1 MNFNPRSR
9 EGSDKG
15 KKSLRSRYCIS
26 IHAPARGATRL
37 RFVFLAFRKIS
48 IHAPAR
54 GATSKLLIKSIPFSI
69 SIHAPAR
76 GATSD
81 TIKVPVLFMD
91 FNPRSREGS
100 DAVLRPLLECVILIS
115 IHAPARGATP
125 LYDCFPLL
133 HTISIHAPA
142 RGATRTMTMPS
153 GFVKYFNPRSREGS
167 DGILRTVRTK
177 IIMIS
182 IHAPARGAT
191 CRTIHFYNSNNISI
205 HAPAR
210 GATWSP

>member
-1 MNFNPRSR
+1 M
-9 EGSDKG
+9 
-15 KKSLRSRYCIS
+15 I
-26 IHAPARGATRL
+26 
-37 RFVFLAFRKIS
+37 AFRITNS
-48 IHAPAR
+48 
-54 GATSKLLIKSIPFSI
+54 T
-69 SIHAPAR
+69 
-76 GATSD
+76 
-81 TIKVPVLFMD
+81 
-91 FNPRSREGS
+91 
-100 DAVLRPLLECVILIS
+100 LIS
-115 IHAPARGATP
+115 IHAPARGATFTP
-125 LYDCFPLL
+125 NYKLPMYD
-133 HTISIHAPA
+133 ISIHAPA

-210 GATWSP
+210 GATHFSSVLDRPIEFQSTLPRGERQQK

>member
-142 RGATRTMTMPS
+142 RGATEYK
-153 GFVKYFNPRSREGS
+153 FVN
-167 DGILRTVRTK
+167 
-177 IIMIS
+177 
-182 IHAPARGAT
+182 
-191 CRTIHFYNSNNISI
+191 TIFS
-205 HAPAR
+205 
-210 GATWSP
+210 